1 MWVGGWVSVLL
12 FSTHQ
17 LSPSGAPKLVT
28 PRGDCCSPDRR
39 LLLGPQ
45 SCVRRRVMLAL
56 STRIAYLVDVAV
68 VVVTVSGGRIVVV
81 SGGDSGR
88 EW

>member
-1 MWVGGWVSVLL
+1 VSVLL
-12 FSTHQ
+12 STHQ

-68 VVVTVSGGRIVVV
+68 VVVMTVSGGRIVVV

-88 EW
+88 EWW